1 MLDVVYNNVFYQGMW
16 QCPLSKV
23 TNVPNPMGL
32 SGEAIFVRAILKKVE
47 KILAKAILEDLF
59 GGKTMQLTKSIR

>member
-1 MLDVVYNNVFYQGMW
+1 
-16 QCPLSKV
+16 
-23 TNVPNPMGL
+23 MGL

-59 GGKTMQLTKSIR
+59 GGKTMQLTKSIRYKYHAL